1 MEALMKKAKDM
12 IEKLDF
18 DSCVKLFNQLPSGH
32 PMIDLV
38 FDRMEAID
46 PERFEEWLRE
56 SEEGKMKL
64 NDIVMAS
71 TQDTK
76 IRVVVKL
83 YGTSFRTE
91 HFPEYFLE
99 SEEMDELMDR
109 EVVDIRVVDDLLE
122 AILR

>member
-1 MEALMKKAKDM
+1 
-12 IEKLDF
+12 
-18 DSCVKLFNQLPSGH
+18 
-32 PMIDLV
+32 
-38 FDRMEAID
+38 
-46 PERFEEWLRE
+46 
-56 SEEGKMKL
+56 MKL

-76 IRVVVKL
+76 IRVAVKL

-109 EVVDIRVVDDLLE
+109 EVVDIRVVDNLLE

>member
-1 MEALMKKAKDM
+1 
-12 IEKLDF
+12 
-18 DSCVKLFNQLPSGH
+18 
-32 PMIDLV
+32 
-38 FDRMEAID
+38 
-46 PERFEEWLRE
+46 
-56 SEEGKMKL
+56 MKL

-71 TQDTK
+71 MQDTK

-109 EVVDIRVVDDLLE
+109 EVVDIRVVDNLLE
-122 AILR
+122 ATLR

>member
-1 MEALMKKAKDM
+1 
-12 IEKLDF
+12 
-18 DSCVKLFNQLPSGH
+18 
-32 PMIDLV
+32 
-38 FDRMEAID
+38 
-46 PERFEEWLRE
+46 
-56 SEEGKMKL
+56 MKL

-91 HFPEYFLE
+91 HFPEHFLE

-109 EVVDIRVVDDLLE
+109 EVVDIRVVDNLLE

>member
-1 MEALMKKAKDM
+1 
-12 IEKLDF
+12 
-18 DSCVKLFNQLPSGH
+18 
-32 PMIDLV
+32 
-38 FDRMEAID
+38 
-46 PERFEEWLRE
+46 
-56 SEEGKMKL
+56 MKL

-109 EVVDIRVVDDLLE
+109 EVVDIRDRQVGGHKHWQCEELTTGIDGMKRRYGKL
-122 AILR
+122 

>member
-1 MEALMKKAKDM
+1 
-12 IEKLDF
+12 
-18 DSCVKLFNQLPSGH
+18 
-32 PMIDLV
+32 
-38 FDRMEAID
+38 
-46 PERFEEWLRE
+46 
-56 SEEGKMKL
+56 MKL

-99 SEEMDELMDR
+99 NEEMDELMDR
-109 EVVDIRVVDDLLE
+109 EVVDIRVVDNLLE
-122 AILR
+122 AVLR

>member
-1 MEALMKKAKDM
+1 
-12 IEKLDF
+12 
-18 DSCVKLFNQLPSGH
+18 
-32 PMIDLV
+32 
-38 FDRMEAID
+38 
-46 PERFEEWLRE
+46 
-56 SEEGKMKL
+56 MKL

-83 YGTSFRTE
+83 SGTSFRTE

-99 SEEMDELMDR
+99 NEEMDELMDR

>member
-1 MEALMKKAKDM
+1 
-12 IEKLDF
+12 
-18 DSCVKLFNQLPSGH
+18 
-32 PMIDLV
+32 
-38 FDRMEAID
+38 
-46 PERFEEWLRE
+46 
-56 SEEGKMKL
+56 MKL

-91 HFPEYFLE
+91 HCPEYFLE
-99 SEEMDELMDR
+99 NEEMDELMDR

>member
-1 MEALMKKAKDM
+1 
-12 IEKLDF
+12 
-18 DSCVKLFNQLPSGH
+18 
-32 PMIDLV
+32 
-38 FDRMEAID
+38 
-46 PERFEEWLRE
+46 
-56 SEEGKMKL
+56 MKL

-83 YGTSFRTE
+83 YGTSLRTE

>member
-1 MEALMKKAKDM
+1 
-12 IEKLDF
+12 
-18 DSCVKLFNQLPSGH
+18 
-32 PMIDLV
+32 
-38 FDRMEAID
+38 
-46 PERFEEWLRE
+46 
-56 SEEGKMKL
+56 MKL

-109 EVVDIRVVDDLLE
+109 
-122 AILR
+122 

>member
-1 MEALMKKAKDM
+1 
-12 IEKLDF
+12 
-18 DSCVKLFNQLPSGH
+18 
-32 PMIDLV
+32 
-38 FDRMEAID
+38 
-46 PERFEEWLRE
+46 
-56 SEEGKMKL
+56 MKL

-99 SEEMDELMDR
+99 IEEMDELMDR

-122 AILR
+122 AISR

>member
-1 MEALMKKAKDM
+1 
-12 IEKLDF
+12 
-18 DSCVKLFNQLPSGH
+18 
-32 PMIDLV
+32 
-38 FDRMEAID
+38 
-46 PERFEEWLRE
+46 
-56 SEEGKMKL
+56 MKL

-91 HFPEYFLE
+91 YFPEYFLE

-109 EVVDIRVVDDLLE
+109 EAVDIRVVDDLLE

>member
-1 MEALMKKAKDM
+1 
-12 IEKLDF
+12 
-18 DSCVKLFNQLPSGH
+18 
-32 PMIDLV
+32 
-38 FDRMEAID
+38 
-46 PERFEEWLRE
+46 
-56 SEEGKMKL
+56 MKL
-64 NDIVMAS
+64 NDIVMTS

-91 HFPEYFLE
+91 HFPEYLLE

-122 AILR
+122 ATLR

>member
-1 MEALMKKAKDM
+1 
-12 IEKLDF
+12 
-18 DSCVKLFNQLPSGH
+18 
-32 PMIDLV
+32 
-38 FDRMEAID
+38 
-46 PERFEEWLRE
+46 
-56 SEEGKMKL
+56 MKL

-83 YGTSFRTE
+83 YGASFHTE

-99 SEEMDELMDR
+99 NEEMDELMDR

>member
-1 MEALMKKAKDM
+1 
-12 IEKLDF
+12 
-18 DSCVKLFNQLPSGH
+18 
-32 PMIDLV
+32 
-38 FDRMEAID
+38 
-46 PERFEEWLRE
+46 
-56 SEEGKMKL
+56 MKL

-71 TQDTK
+71 TKDTK

-83 YGTSFRTE
+83 YGTRFRTE

-109 EVVDIRVVDDLLE
+109 EVVDIRVVDNLLE

>member
-1 MEALMKKAKDM
+1 
-12 IEKLDF
+12 
-18 DSCVKLFNQLPSGH
+18 
-32 PMIDLV
+32 
-38 FDRMEAID
+38 
-46 PERFEEWLRE
+46 
-56 SEEGKMKL
+56 MKL
-64 NDIVMAS
+64 NDIIMAS

-99 SEEMDELMDR
+99 SEAMDELMDR

>member
-1 MEALMKKAKDM
+1 
-12 IEKLDF
+12 
-18 DSCVKLFNQLPSGH
+18 
-32 PMIDLV
+32 
-38 FDRMEAID
+38 
-46 PERFEEWLRE
+46 
-56 SEEGKMKL
+56 MKL

-83 YGTSFRTE
+83 YGTGFRTE

-109 EVVDIRVVDDLLE
+109 EVVDIRVVDNLLE
-122 AILR
+122 ATLR

>member
-1 MEALMKKAKDM
+1 
-12 IEKLDF
+12 
-18 DSCVKLFNQLPSGH
+18 
-32 PMIDLV
+32 
-38 FDRMEAID
+38 
-46 PERFEEWLRE
+46 
-56 SEEGKMKL
+56 MKL
-64 NDIVMAS
+64 NDIVMTS

-99 SEEMDELMDR
+99 NEEMDELMDR

-122 AILR
+122 ATLR